1 MKKSPKQKLSER
13 QVIDLAKDNY
23 NQTAFK
29 IILPKR
35 IKLRP
40 RDILR
45 IQSQLIRAFLKNEI
59 ESQRAKD
66 LSYLCA
72 NYLSNFQIVELEK
85 KVELLN
91 EKINSIEAK

>member
-1 MKKSPKQKLSER
+1 MKNSPKSKL
-13 QVIDLAKDNY
+13 QVIDLDKDNS
-23 NQTAFK
+23 NSQTAFK

-35 IKLRP
+35 VNLRP
-40 RDILR
+40 RDVLK
-45 IQSQLIRAFLKNEI
+45 IQSQLIRAFLRNEI

-66 LSYLCA
+66 LSYLCT
-72 NYLSNFQIVELEK
+72 NYLSNLQIVELEK